1 MKYAVFFLALLAMPP
16 LGVVL
21 SFNRRWMKYAIWA
34 MIGALAVYQ
43 GTAIN
48 FYSYEEYRGSSRG
61 MEVSIVYLL
70 AFALLV
76 AAVFKHR
83 FPRLIPSFGAF
94 LYVVYF
100 FLCLPSYGT
109 AENTLFSWM
118 ETWKMIMLYLVY
130 LSVRAYLDMADGTKS
145 LVKGLA
151 GFAIFNFLLVVKD
164 HLSGVYQPHGVF
176 PHQNGLAM
184 AMHLFANMFFALFLI
199 GGWRRS
205 WLNVV
210 AFVAAT
216 ACIVR
221 TYSRGALAMI
231 PISFF
236 VTFVL
241 TMMSA
246 PRGRRFGM
254 IGRIVPIAVVGM
266 IGLGLMLPRIIERF
280 TEAPE
285 ASKNTRVELALC
297 AKEMILD
304 EPWRGVGINNWGIKI
319 NPPYEYAE
327 RAGRNPNRGED
338 FKDGIVETVYL
349 LVGAE
354 CGLPALATMILWFL
368 SYLVLCLVLVK
379 RLSGTPDVAI
389 PAGLAGGFVALY
401 LQSCLEW
408 TLRMQMNL
416 ILLFMFYALLDHM
429 NSIGKKRLKAT
440 SPRHDDTVK
449 SKDGGAN
456 NEA

>member
-16 LGVVL
+16 YGVAL
-21 SFNRRWMKYAIWA
+21 SLNRRWMKYAVWG

-48 FYSYEEYRGSSRG
+48 FFSYEEYRGSSRG

-76 AAVFKHR
+76 AAAFKHR
-83 FPRLIPSFGAF
+83 LPKFIPSFGAF
-94 LYVVYF
+94 LYVTYF
-100 FLCLPSYGT
+100 LLCLPSYGA

-118 ETWKMIMLYLVY
+118 ETWKMIMIYLVY
-130 LSVRAYLDMADGTKS
+130 LAVRAYLDMTDDTQA

-151 GFAIFNFLLVVKD
+151 GFAIFNFMLVVKD

-184 AMHLFANMFFALFLI
+184 AMHLFANMFFALFLL

-205 WLNVV
+205 WLNV
-210 AFVAAT
+210 AGFVAAT

-236 VTFVL
+236 VTFIL
-241 TMMSA
+241 AMKAA
-246 PRGRRFGM
+246 PHGRKLAIM
-254 IGRIVPIAVVGM
+254 GRVIPIAAVGM
-266 IGLGLMLPRIIERF
+266 VGLALMLPRIIERF

-285 ASKNTRVELALC
+285 ASKNTRLELALC
-297 AKEMILD
+297 AKEMIVD

-327 RAGRNPNRGED
+327 RAGRHTNRGED
-338 FKDGIVETVYL
+338 FRDGIVETVYL

-354 CGLPALATMILWFL
+354 CGIPALTAMFLWFL

-379 RLSGTPDVAI
+379 KLSGTPDVAI

-416 ILLFMFYALLDHM
+416 ILLFVFYALLDHL
-429 NSIGKKRLKAT
+429 NAARKRRVRTDSSRGGSDQKEIGA
-440 SPRHDDTVK
+440 D
-449 SKDGGAN
+449 
-456 NEA
+456 NET

>member
-1 MKYAVFFLALLAMPP
+1 MKYVVFFIALLGMPP
-16 LGVVL
+16 LGAVL
-21 SFNRRWMKYAIWA
+21 SLNRRWMKYAVWA
-34 MIGALAVYQ
+34 MLGALAVYQ

-61 MEVSIVYLL
+61 MEVSVVYLL
-70 AFALLV
+70 AFALLT
-76 AAVFKHR
+76 AAAFKR
-83 FPRLIPSFGAF
+83 SLPKLVPSFGAF
-94 LYVVYF
+94 LYFAYF
-100 FLCLPSYGT
+100 LLCLPSYAT

-130 LSVRAYLDMADGTKS
+130 LSVRAYLDMTDGTKA

-164 HLSGVYQPHGVF
+164 HFAGVYQPCGVF

-184 AMHLFANMFFALFLI
+184 AMHLFSNMFFAIFLAE
-199 GGWRRS
+199 GWRGS
-205 WLNVV
+205 KLNVA

-216 ACIVR
+216 ACVVR
-221 TYSRGALAMI
+221 TYSRGALAMV

-241 TMMSA
+241 SMAST
-246 PRGRRFGM
+246 PRGRKLRVV
-254 IGRIVPIAVVGM
+254 GRIVPIAAIGLV
-266 IGLGLMLPRIIERF
+266 GLGLMLPRIIERF
-280 TEAPE
+280 ASAPE
-285 ASKNTRVELALC
+285 ASGNTRVELALC

-304 EPWRGVGINNWGIKI
+304 EPWRGVGMNNWGIKI

-327 RAGRNPNRGED
+327 RAGRRHNRGED

-354 CGLPALATMILWFL
+354 CGIPALAAMILWFL
-368 SYLVLCLVLVK
+368 SYLVLGIALVK
-379 RLSGTPDVAI
+379 RLSGTPYAAI

-416 ILLFMFYALLDHM
+416 ILLFMFYALLDYL
-429 NSIGKKRLKAT
+429 NANRRQLVAESK
-440 SPRHDDTVK
+440 SPA
-449 SKDGGAN
+449 GGAGN
-456 NEA
+456 AGS